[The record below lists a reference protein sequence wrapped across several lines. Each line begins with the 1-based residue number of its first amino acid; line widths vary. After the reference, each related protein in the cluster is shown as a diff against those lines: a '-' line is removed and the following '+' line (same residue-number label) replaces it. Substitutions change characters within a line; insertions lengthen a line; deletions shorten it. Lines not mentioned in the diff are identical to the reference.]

1 MIGRDACTRRQKWAG
16 LGRRPTSLMEMW
28 IGFSDRRRKLTTRV
42 RDLSKWRKINE
53 GKEGGAL
60 LGEAGDR
67 LVTTVAP
74 SHSNDFPRRDRFELE
89 RWRAYKYLES
99 SGRRAVKARPAQKTR
114 EREGEREASVRVAVT
129 DKTSMHIAP
138 SRLLASI

>member
-1 MIGRDACTRRQKWAG
+1 
-16 LGRRPTSLMEMW
+16 MEENK
-28 IGFSDRRRKLTTRV
+28 R
-42 RDLSKWRKINE
+42 
-53 GKEGGAL
+53 GKEGRAVEG
-60 LGEAGDR
+60 GEGSVPR

-99 SGRRAVKARPAQKTR
+99 SSRRAVKTRSAQKTR
-114 EREGEREASVRVAVT
+114 ERERGGEGGECTSGCT